1 MKQLLCIYLACLS
14 FTVFA
19 KDLGSLGHTFPV
31 QERSL
36 LELIYERIHQY
47 QAGRELHLFE
57 QSIQKRVAGHIV
69 RPAPLGLLPTE
80 KTRHFYYDPSI
91 TLPSDLRTPDG
102 RLIARQGTTIN
113 ALETLPTYQPA
124 WVFVNFDDPKQR
136 AFAIAHLNEY
146 SDAHWILTGGSILDA
161 EKLLHVPIYFDQLG
175 GLTSQLHIQ
184 HVPAVVVREGLRLK
198 ITEVALVGE
207 H

>member
-1 MKQLLCIYLACLS
+1 MKRILCLCLLSIAG
-14 FTVFA
+14 TTFA
-19 KDLGSLGHTFPV
+19 KDLGSLGHTFSV

-47 QAGRELHLFE
+47 QAGVEPHLFE
-57 QSIQKRVAGHIV
+57 QSIQKRVAAHIV
-69 RPAPLGLLPTE
+69 RPAPLGLLTAE

-113 ALETLPTYQPA
+113 ALETLPTYQPV
-124 WVFVNFDDPKQR
+124 WVFVNFDDPRQR
-136 AFAIAHLNEY
+136 AFAVMHLKQYPE
-146 SDAHWILTGGSILDA
+146 AHWILTGGSILKA
-161 EKLLHVPIYFDQLG
+161 EQRLQVPIYFDQLG
-175 GLTSQLHIQ
+175 RLTSQLHIQ

-198 ITEVALVGE
+198 ITEVALDGD